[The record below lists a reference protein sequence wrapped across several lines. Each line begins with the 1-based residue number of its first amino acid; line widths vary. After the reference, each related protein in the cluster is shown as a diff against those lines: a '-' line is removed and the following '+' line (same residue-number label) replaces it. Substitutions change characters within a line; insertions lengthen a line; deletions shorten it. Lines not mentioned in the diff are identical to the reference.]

1 MVKISGKGDRDI
13 TLSLEHGSMKP
24 VPFDLIDSYFQ
35 VSLDE
40 GEKFT
45 NDLCLNN
52 LHKGYSRAYTASTQA
67 GISLKKL
74 YEKESNLFGTVK
86 FYDRHSKSQQIIFK
100 IQRNKQCQ
108 QYMNIVFI
116 PSIKIKNSLPWPL
129 KYRLISESQDI
140 EENILYPQD
149 SNPSDKMPIKQ
160 KIDIQLLVPG
170 FDWSAPIG

>member
-13 TLSLEHGSMKP
+13 TLSLDHSSMKP

-45 NDLCLNN
+45 NDLCLTN
-52 LHKGYSRAYTASTQA
+52 LTKTFSRSYTARTQE

-86 FYDRHSKSQQIIFK
+86 FHSHHGKSEQIIFK
-100 IQRNKQCQ
+100 IQRNKQCL

-129 KYRLISESQDI
+129 KFRLTSES
-140 EENILYPQD
+140 
-149 SNPSDKMPIKQ
+149 
-160 KIDIQLLVPG
+160 
-170 FDWSAPIG
+170 